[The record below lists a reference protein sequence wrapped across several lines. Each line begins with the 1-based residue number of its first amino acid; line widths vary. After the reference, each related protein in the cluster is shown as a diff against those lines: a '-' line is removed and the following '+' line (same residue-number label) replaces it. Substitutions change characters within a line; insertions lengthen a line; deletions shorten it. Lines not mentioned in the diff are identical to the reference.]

1 MSVQSSTE
9 NNTRMIRNSEVKSE
23 VTRKIVL
30 RHNLRTVGTVGEK
43 KINGQVVE
51 MVSTMFDGISTSV
64 ISM

>member
-30 RHNLRTVGTVGEK
+30 RHNLRTVGTVGK
-43 KINGQVVE
+43 KDKWTGSRNGINDV
-51 MVSTMFDGISTSV
+51 
-64 ISM
+64 